1 VTENIKPED
10 VMSSMNA
17 TRVLISILETIKH
30 VDVPTDTFVNLDME
44 NRELNIDYNGDTQS
58 FRFQL
63 KEKVNSEQQSD
74 SN

>member
-1 VTENIKPED
+1 MTENIKPED

-17 TRVLISILETIKH
+17 TRVLISILETIKN

-63 KEKVNSEQQSD
+63 KEKVNSEQQPD

>member
-17 TRVLISILETIKH
+17 TRVLISILETIKN

-63 KEKVNSEQQSD
+63 KEKVNSEQQPD

>member
-1 VTENIKPED
+1 MTENIKPED

-63 KEKVNSEQQSD
+63 KEKVNSEQQPD